1 MLRGFTEHHLACGCL
16 WRNASGTGGNNTTAF
31 EIASS
36 SLNHLLLARYI
47 RYAVRISPQTFS
59 VARWNERTKA
69 CLKAWFFFSSPL
81 ACHAPV
87 KVPWTPHP
95 PPPNNA
101 SWAGQEPTNSSHNMA
116 SASGFQRIDS
126 LFHNVT
132 ACKCAVPVRHLLS
145 VAFFCGLWRWRQMM
159 CHCFSSWENKEG
171 KFSLLAEESETY
183 AIANVDLQSN
193 LSSFWVH
200 IKHLPSQLF
209 PFQKQTCLIQPHNK
223 IQDSLRSLHN
233 IAGISLCRIK
243 RQCKYKKES
252 GCWLLT
258 LPYFYTC
265 SDYPPQRIYHT
276 HCKESGDT
284 RTANERQLACWLLL
298 GHASLVR
305 FRCLQGALVKVLT
318 IFEFLRKNSLIWI
331 HK

>member
-1 MLRGFTEHHLACGCL
+1 
-16 WRNASGTGGNNTTAF
+16 
-31 EIASS
+31 
-36 SLNHLLLARYI
+36 
-47 RYAVRISPQTFS
+47 
-59 VARWNERTKA
+59 
-69 CLKAWFFFSSPL
+69 
-81 ACHAPV
+81 
-87 KVPWTPHP
+87 
-95 PPPNNA
+95 
-101 SWAGQEPTNSSHNMA
+101 MA
-116 SASGFQRIDS
+116 SASGFQHIDS

-145 VAFFCGLWRWRQMM
+145 VLFFCGLWRWRQMM

-209 PFQKQTCLIQPHNK
+209 PFRKQTCLIQPHNK

-233 IAGISLCRIK
+233 MVGISLCRIT
-243 RQCKYKKES
+243 RQYKYKKQS

-258 LPYFYTC
+258 LPYFYPC
-265 SDYPPQRIYHT
+265 IDYPPQRIYHT

-305 FRCLQGALVKVLT
+305 FRYLQDALVKVWT
-318 IFEFLRKNSLIWI
+318 VFEFLRKNSLIWI